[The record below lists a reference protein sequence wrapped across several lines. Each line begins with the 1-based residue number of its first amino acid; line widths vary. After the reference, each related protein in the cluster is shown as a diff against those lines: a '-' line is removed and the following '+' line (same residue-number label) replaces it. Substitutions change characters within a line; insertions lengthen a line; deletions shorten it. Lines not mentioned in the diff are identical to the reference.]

1 MRTFCR
7 LVQTLDD
14 HSSDTVRV
22 AALVRY
28 LRSAAVED
36 AAWAVWLLS
45 GNKPATVCSVARLT
59 DWFRVIAPL
68 PEWLLEECRT
78 LVGDV
83 CETLALLHPAQPVPN
98 DRSLSW
104 WMNERLRPIAA
115 LTDDEQAAAVA
126 CAWQELTA
134 PERFVFNRLLTGRP
148 LVRGLGTCIATAL
161 ARRSGCEPGS
171 VLHRLSQDW
180 VPTVESFAALT
191 AQDESPGAPLEGPFP
206 FLEARRLTSDEW
218 QLMVRDGP
226 LSAVGGRLG
235 DWSQYV
241 VSGSRDGLR
250 AQLLWTHHECRIWSH
265 RGERQLA
272 AEQALTSAAASL
284 ADGTALDGWL
294 IATRAGQ
301 VVPPDEWRPS
311 EAQRPRRAKTGMRP
325 EPADTLCWRFEAWD
339 VLANAGRDLRS
350 SPLSERLQ
358 VLRGLKLPVAAA
370 DGLNAVG
377 LSYCDARPA
386 TSAKDVEAWL
396 SACDVSMRG
405 LLLRDVTAP
414 YAGDRPGFDESSSA
428 ESGETGRLAALF
440 IPRRPQRCLAVVLY
454 GHRRGSRQ
462 SGTFEAVT
470 VGGWLDGELVPLARL
485 EMTLPGELSE
495 RLDTIFHGSTRE
507 RFGPVHHVEAQ
518 VVLEIEFDSV
528 RLSTRHKSGV
538 ILFEPRIVRWLEEQT
553 PAAAIQVRDLL
564 AGGRATREAT
574 GATRAAMESSATV
587 PACENQRL
595 FWPREAGFD

>member
-14 HSSDTVRV
+14 HSSDTARV

-28 LRSAAVED
+28 LRSAAVDD

-59 DWFRVIAPL
+59 DWFRAIAPL

-83 CETLALLHPAQPVPN
+83 CETLALLHPAQPVPD

-104 WMNERLRPIAA
+104 WMNERLRPIAS

-134 PERFVFNRLLTGRP
+134 PERFVFNRLLTGRL
-148 LVRGLGTCIATAL
+148 LVRGLRPCIATAL
-161 ARRSGCEPGS
+161 VRRNGCEPGS

-191 AQDESPGAPLEGPFP
+191 AQDESPGALLEGPFP
-206 FLEARRLTSDEW
+206 FLEARRLAGGEW
-218 QLMVRDGP
+218 MFMTQP
-226 LSAVGGRLG
+226 EPPSATGGRLV

-241 VSGSRDGLR
+241 VSVSRDGLR

-311 EAQRPRRAKTGMRP
+311 DTQRPRRTNAKVRP
-325 EPADTLCWRFEAWD
+325 EADGTLCWQFEAWD
-339 VLANAGRDLRS
+339 VLAIAGRDLRS
-350 SPLSERLQ
+350 SPLRERLQ
-358 VLRGLKLPVAAA
+358 VLRGLSLPVAD
-370 DGLNAVG
+370 DGALNTVG
-377 LSYCDARPA
+377 LSFADARPA
-386 TSAKDVEAWL
+386 TSAEDVAARL
-396 SACDVSMRG
+396 LACAASMRG

-414 YAGDRPGFDESSSA
+414 YAADRPGFDESSSVEA
-428 ESGETGRLAALF
+428 SDAGRPAAMF
-440 IPRRPQRCLAVVLY
+440 IPRPPQRCLAVVLY
-454 GHRRGSRQ
+454 AHRRGSRQ

-470 VGGWLDGELVPLARL
+470 AGGWLDGELVPLARL
-485 EMTLPGELSE
+485 DMTLPGELSE

-528 RLSTRHKSGV
+528 RLSSRHKSG
-538 ILFEPRIVRWLEEQT
+538 IMLFEPRIVRWLEEQA
-553 PAAAIQVRDLL
+553 PAVAIQVRDLL
-564 AGGRATREAT
+564 AGGRTTREAT
-574 GATRAAMESSATV
+574 GATPAAMESSATV